1 MSSNNY
7 YYKYED
13 VNSVVTKSAYKSRQL
28 DFKIDPNNP
37 EKNLNSFTPNLS
49 INKTNGLIRVQ
60 GIYKA
65 NAWQLSLDGGKLWAI
80 IDPSIKEYLL
90 SPGQYSEKQIAI
102 RSLLLPDYIYS
113 AIVYNKETLTIRPD
127 RPNVVFN
134 KDGDGYIRVLVNNKP
149 SSSSLWAYSIDNGDT
164 WSTLEINNDVKLPPG
179 KYTYR
184 NLKVKTITRDGV
196 SSPEPHV
203 TPSVNFQVR
212 PENPTVVYNIND
224 YSYTIKSLAN
234 DTVNWSYSIDN
245 GKNWSDDYTL
255 KERNSFTLPTGTYPI
270 NSIIIQNK
278 TRDDVSDYPILYMNQ
293 KIEIINRPGA
303 PAVGFAYK
311 QGIIV
316 SKLGEG
322 ASKWRYS
329 LNSGE
334 TWSEYLYKPLTIYPP
349 LNYYIAGSIYVK
361 SYSDD
366 GTSHRNPIVN
376 NLFYIPGRSVS
387 KYGDVINVPSQ
398 VAFDKSDAEKHY
410 DNEVETNNDIIR
422 WPSSV
427 TKNLTVDLSNSTYN
441 KWQYSIRM
449 NETDARKW
457 ITPETSTVTIPPGY
471 YNVFRIAIKLIK
483 HKTDEHPETFL
494 TMFNYNDIVIYPV
507 PPKISYI
514 EKGIF
519 VVKLL
524 DGATSWEYK
533 VSDQSTW
540 TTGYGST
547 LLLPPGVYARG
558 FIMIRSIVDSGA
570 VMSPF
575 IINQSSIDVIDN
587 KYHTNEIPGQTWQID
602 TILTKNAYIN
612 DMLLEVFSNVGFGEK
627 KAIII
632 GYGDE
637 SETRIVT
644 KLGSLAIDRPL
655 TKNYPEGTLIRGF
668 DIELIDSLSLAE
680 KAYGLT
686 YAASNLRSSSN
697 RVKCMSYIFS
707 PDTATIDTCIV
718 GNETKHMLG
727 EGIGTK
733 INKINNIMKAK
744 RGKIVYGD
752 NGLSSPFLPSDTI
765 EDTNVS
771 VFYRCNIPND
781 IPIINGLRG
790 GIVPVNMRTNKF

>member
-13 VNSVVTKSAYKSRQL
+13 VISVVTKPAYKSRQL

-37 EKNLNSFTPNLS
+37 ENNLNSFTPNLS

-65 NAWQLSLDGGKLWAI
+65 NAWQLSLDGGNLWAT
-80 IDPSIKEYLL
+80 IDSSIKEYLL

-203 TPSVNFQVR
+203 TPSVNFQVQ
-212 PENPTVVYNIND
+212 PGNPTVVYNSND
-224 YSYTIKSLAN
+224 YTYTVKSLAN
-234 DTVNWSYSIDN
+234 GTVNWSYSIDN

-255 KERNSFTLPTGTYPI
+255 NERNSFTLPTGTYPI

-293 KIEIINRPGA
+293 KIEIIKRPGI
-303 PAVGFAYK
+303 PGVGFAYK
-311 QGIIV
+311 KGIIV
-316 SKLGEG
+316 YRLGEG

-387 KYGDVINVPSQ
+387 KYGDVINTPSQ
-398 VAFDKSDAEKHY
+398 IAFDKSDAEKHY

-507 PPKISYI
+507 PPQISYI

-533 VSDQSTW
+533 LSDHSTW
-540 TTGYGST
+540 TRGYGST

-558 FIMIRSIVDSGA
+558 FIMIRSIVDSGE

-655 TKNYPEGTLIRGF
+655 TKNYPEGTLVRGF

-686 YAASNLRSSSN
+686 YGASNLRSSSN

-707 PDTATIDTCIV
+707 PETATIDTCIV
-718 GNETKHMLG
+718 GNETKHLLG

-733 INKINNIMKAK
+733 TNKISNIMKAG

-752 NGLSSPFLPSDTI
+752 NGLSSPFLSSDTI